1 MKKIILV
8 FLISLL
14 SVVSAFAFDDAK
26 GSSMAGSL
34 SASAE
39 GAIAN
44 WYNPARLSADD
55 KNDIVISYQNP
66 YNAANLTAMKFGYK
80 QSLSFIS
87 FGLYYDSIQA
97 GNVYGNTKI
106 GLNLS
111 KKFDAIIK
119 RTSLLVGV
127 GAILRDN
134 YINSS
139 SLQTHRYIY
148 PDAGVDILY
157 QATTKL
163 QINLATDFQ
172 YDTQTQTMT
181 LVPAIGVKVRKF
193 GLINIGAN
201 VFEKKYS
208 AGIESKVFYNFFV
221 LRAGGAM
228 TQPSK
233 MLSFSLNGGFGL
245 KFDNFGLDLAYVF
258 NQTLGGYG
266 IVSVQFIL

>member
-14 SVVSAFAFDDAK
+14 LGVSAFAFDDAK

-55 KNDIVISYQNP
+55 KNDIVLSYQNP

-80 QSLSFIS
+80 QSLSFVN

-97 GNVYGNTKI
+97 GNIYGNTKI

-111 KKFDAIIK
+111 KRFDAILK
-119 RTSLLVGV
+119 KTSLLVGV
-127 GAILRDN
+127 GAILRDK

-139 SLQTHRYIY
+139 LSHAYRYIS

-157 QATTKL
+157 QASTKL

-172 YDTQTQTMT
+172 FDTQSQDIT
-181 LVPAIGVKVRKF
+181 LVPAIGIKLRKV
-193 GLINIGAN
+193 GLLNIGVN
-201 VFEKKYS
+201 VLEKKYS
-208 AGIESKVFYNFFV
+208 AGIESKLLYKFFV
-221 LRAGGAM
+221 LRAGGAII
-228 TQPSK
+228 QPSK
-233 MLSFSLNGGFGL
+233 MLSFSLNSGLGF

-258 NQTLGGYG
+258 NQALGGYA
-266 IVSVQFIL
+266 IASVQFIL